1 MQIFILMETF
11 TPQDAPMQPSNGRHV
26 IFYWKI
32 VQVLFW
38 VIGIAMLLFMLFLPP
53 VGVTLF
59 WNILIPVAPALLV
72 VGTGLWRNVCPLAT
86 TALLPDRFGF
96 SKNIKLTTNQ
106 RATLS
111 LIAVIVLFM
120 IIPLRHALFN
130 TNGQA
135 TAFLIIGVAV
145 VAVVSGF
152 LFERKSGWCSSLCPV
167 HPVEKLYGAGVAFSL
182 PNLHCESC
190 IRCSEPCPD
199 STISVSPK
207 ALTTLPQSKM
217 TEYILVGAFP
227 GYVWGWFQVPD
238 FRGAAGWEN
247 MMLIYG
253 FPVLGALTSLIAYL
267 LLKRSLG
274 TRHEEVLISL
284 FAAAAVSCYYW
295 FRIPQLLG
303 FSSLDTNGTLID
315 LSSHLPAWTPIL
327 INTFTT
333 AFFLWWMVIRK
344 KPMRS
349 WSKRPKYSPVT
360 VLVK

>member
-1 MQIFILMETF
+1 MEETF
-11 TPQDAPMQPSNGRHV
+11 THQAGFAPAGFGSRT
-26 IFYWKI
+26 IYYWKM
-32 VQVLFW
+32 VQALFW
-38 VIGIAMLLFMLFLPP
+38 LIGITILLFMLFLPP

-111 LIAVIVLFM
+111 LIAVVALLL
-120 IIPLRHALFN
+120 IIPLRHIIFN

-135 TAFLIIGVAV
+135 TAFLIIGVAA
-145 VAVVSGF
+145 VAVVSGS

-167 HPVEKLYGAGVAFSL
+167 HPVEKLYGSGVAFSL

-190 IRCSEPCPD
+190 VRCSEPCPD
-199 STISVSPK
+199 STISISPK
-207 ALTTLPQSKM
+207 AASTLSKSKI
-217 TEYILVGAFP
+217 TEYLLVGAFP

-238 FRGAAGWEN
+238 FRGIAGWEN
-247 MMLIYG
+247 ILFIYG
-253 FPVLGALTSLIAYL
+253 VPMLGAMTTLIAYSI
-267 LLKRSLG
+267 LKSSLAK
-274 TRHEEVLISL
+274 RYEDVLISL

-303 FSSLDTNGTLID
+303 FSSLDTNGILID
-315 LSSHLPAWTPIL
+315 LSTYLPGWTPIL
-327 INTFTT
+327 LDTVTT

-349 WSKRPKYSPVT
+349 WSKRPEYSSVT
-360 VLVK
+360 VLK

>member
-1 MQIFILMETF
+1 MEETF
-11 TPQDAPMQPSNGRHV
+11 TNQIAAVPVVNGNRS

-32 VQVLFW
+32 ILGLFW
-38 VIGIAMLLFMLFLPP
+38 LIGITILLFMLFLPP

-86 TALLPDRFGF
+86 TALIPDRFGF
-96 SKNIKLTTNQ
+96 SKNIKLTTSQ
-106 RATLS
+106 CATLS
-111 LIAVIVLFM
+111 LISVVALFV
-120 IIPLRHALFN
+120 IIPLRHVIFN

-145 VAVVSGF
+145 VAVVSGS

-167 HPVEKLYGAGVAFSL
+167 HPVEKLYGSGVAFSM

-190 IRCSEPCPD
+190 VRCSEPCPD
-199 STISVSPK
+199 STVSISPM
-207 ALTTLPQSKM
+207 ATTLPQSKIS
-217 TEYILVGAFP
+217 EYLLVGAFP

-247 MMLIYG
+247 MLFIYG
-253 FPVLGALTSLIAYL
+253 VPVLGAMTTLIAYSI
-267 LLKRSLG
+267 LKKSLAK
-274 TRHEEVLISL
+274 RHGNVLISL

-315 LSSHLPAWTPIL
+315 LSNYLPVWTPIL
-327 INTFTT
+327 LNTFTT
-333 AFFLWWMVIRK
+333 VFFLWWMVFRK

-349 WSKRPKYSPVT
+349 WSKRPAYSPVT
-360 VLVK
+360 VLK